1 MRNHSLALLYSKF
14 IHIDTLDTVGSLETR
29 KYFTRKYINEANKKL
44 RMKPSPLMTRIRQI
58 WIMTGWLRHEAAAA
72 AGMMVVRRQEGLSQ
86 DSQGDEPEAAAAA
99 EATVGQVGVDTEGK
113 LRKVR
118 ILDDYIVPFECGL

>member
-1 MRNHSLALLYSKF
+1 
-14 IHIDTLDTVGSLETR
+14 
-29 KYFTRKYINEANKKL
+29 
-44 RMKPSPLMTRIRQI
+44 MKPSPLMTRIRQI

-86 DSQGDEPEAAAAA
+86 EDSQGDEPEAAA
-99 EATVGQVGVDTEGK
+99 EAMVGQVGVDTEGK